1 LFKKSILRSDIYKK
15 AWEYVKATQ
24 AMEGFYLTPEQEAL
38 IQKSLNG
45 EITEE
50 EFHKQALELANRK

>member
-1 LFKKSILRSDIYKK
+1 MSDIYKK

-24 AMEGFYLTPEQEAL
+24 AMEGFYLTPEQEDL
-38 IQKSLNG
+38 IQKVLEG

>member
-1 LFKKSILRSDIYKK
+1 MSDIYKK

-24 AMEGFYLTPEQEAL
+24 AMEGFYLTPEQEDL
-38 IQKSLNG
+38 IQKVLEG

-50 EFHKQALELANRK
+50 EFHKQVLEIAKHK